1 MRYAVS
7 GNIEIKETLDFDVV
21 VIGAGLAGLYTALN
35 IDRSRSCCILTK
47 ERLDSSCSWLAQ
59 GGIAAAM
66 AADDAPSLHLED
78 TLVAGAGLCD
88 ADAVKV
94 LVDEGPADISALVDL
109 NVPFDQDAMGGLRIA
124 REGGHSRR
132 RVLHA
137 GGDATGK
144 ETVKALERVVA
155 ERDNVTFMGRAFL
168 VDVLLDDT
176 GAVCGALIHAG
187 GAYRVI
193 RTRHLVIATGGIG
206 QVYLTTTNPE
216 VATGD
221 GIAAAV
227 RAGAKLADMEFVQ
240 FHPTG
245 LWQKGQTGQT
255 FLISETLRGE
265 GGILRNSKGQAF
277 MEGQHERRDLAPRD
291 IVARA
296 INREME
302 QTGDPCA
309 YLDMRHH
316 SREFLLKRFP
326 TIFENCE
333 KLGIDMSRDPIP
345 VIPVQHYLIGGIET
359 DLYARTNVPGLYVCG
374 EAASTGVHGANRLAA
389 NSMLEC
395 LVFGRRAAEAINETV
410 GHGDPDAPCPNHITP
425 PAYIPVIPI
434 RKALQI
440 NTEALRHR
448 VQEIMGTQVAV
459 VREKAG
465 LQEALDEIRTIKA
478 EIEQGFDDK
487 RIYIELL
494 NIVTVAETILEA
506 AIKRKES
513 VGAHYRKDG

>member
-7 GNIEIKETLDFDVV
+7 GNIEIKETLDYDIV

-35 IDRSRSCCILTK
+35 IDPSRSCCILTK
-47 ERLDSSCSWLAQ
+47 ERLNLSNSWLAQ
-59 GGIAAAM
+59 GGIAAAV
-66 AADDAPSLHLED
+66 AADDDPSLHLED

-88 ADAVKV
+88 EEAVKV
-94 LVDEGPADISALVDL
+94 LVDEGPADIHALVGL
-109 NVPFDQDAMGGLRIA
+109 NVPFDQDLMGGLRIA

-144 ETVKALERVVA
+144 ETVKALARVVTA
-155 ERDNVTFMGRAFL
+155 QENVTFMERAFL
-168 VDVLLDDT
+168 VDVLLDDE
-176 GAVCGALIHAG
+176 GAVCGALIHQG
-187 GAYRVI
+187 GAYRII

-221 GIAAAV
+221 GLAAAR

-245 LWQKGQTGQT
+245 LWREGQTGQA
-255 FLISETLRGE
+255 FLVSETLRGE
-265 GGILRNSKGQAF
+265 GGILRNSAGEAF
-277 MEGQHERRDLAPRD
+277 MDGQHERRDLAPRD

-296 INREME
+296 IVREME

-316 SREFLLKRFP
+316 TRDFLLARFP
-326 TIFENCE
+326 TIFQNCE
-333 KLGIDMSRDPIP
+333 KHGIDMSRDLIP
-345 VIPVQHYLIGGIET
+345 VAPMQHYLIGGIET
-359 DLYARTNVPGLYVCG
+359 DLNARSSIPGLYACG

-395 LVFGRRAAEAINETV
+395 LVFGRRAAETINQSVGAIINR
-410 GHGDPDAPCPNHITP
+410 PCPVP
-425 PAYIPVIPI
+425 DIPI
-434 RKALQI
+434 RPEMAFD
-440 NTEALRHR
+440 ESALRRR
-448 VQEIMGTQVAV
+448 VQKIMEAHGAV
-459 VREKAG
+459 IRNGAG
-465 LQEALDEIRTIKA
+465 LERALAEIRTIKA
-478 EIEQGFDDK
+478 ELEQGFDDK
-487 RIYIELL
+487 RVYIELL
-494 NIVTVAETILEA
+494 NRVTVAETILASAVE
-506 AIKRKES
+506 REES
-513 VGAHYRKDG
+513 VGAHYRKDGQV